1 MIGQTGP
8 IDTPFDLTNYS
19 AIGRLVAIGLVS
31 VALLLA
37 EATIAW
43 PILPPAA
50 ANHRDPLVAAPP
62 APSGSLAVAAHDLA
76 TRRTLGPRLAS
87 P

>member
-1 MIGQTGP
+1 VIGQTGP

-50 ANHRDPLVAAPP
+50 ANHRDPLVAA
-62 APSGSLAVAAHDLA
+62 HDLA